1 MGKVAAKAE
10 AMTKKRKKKGRPS
23 LLDLQ
28 KRAIKQELQQQQ
40 QQQRHTLK
48 NNNLHQ
54 TPLRQN
60 PNSLN
65 SSARRSARRNPLSD
79 EEEGHD
85 EEDDD
90 DERKE
95 KKLKPLLGLNSR
107 EQGSKSNPL
116 IRSNSSAS
124 NSHGSGSNADA
135 DNPEAA
141 DVKNRQIG
149 GGEKLWKATDT
160 LHGLSGEAGPTTPL
174 PDKKL
179 LLFILDRL
187 QKKDTYGVFSDP
199 VDPEELPD
207 YHDII
212 EHPMDFSTVRRK
224 LDGAQYLNLEQ
235 FEKDVFLICSNAMQY
250 NPPDTVYFRQARSIQ
265 ELAKKDFEN
274 LRQDSDDGDDEDDG
288 EPEPKVERVVRRGRP
303 PGKMKKSLEKSPFD
317 RAVVEFNS
325 DATLATGGDNSNGS
339 NGYNFR
345 RTTLF
350 KPPVDTLGKNS
361 HGSHNGETYASWL
374 SEWENEF
381 PASVLKA
388 VMKHVKKPAT
398 LDENRRDS
406 YDPPVASTSESFVL
420 NPFEGELKQL
430 VAVGLNAEYGY
441 ARSVARFAAD
451 LGPTAWRMASKRIQ
465 RVLPMGVEFGPG
477 WVGEN
482 DVVQG
487 SHVLSSNDKNPSGNS
502 APSDP
507 SSSHQPS
514 TSTVNSHHTQ
524 NIEDTVKGVSGSSS
538 QGGLTSL
545 KDNLNGM
552 NAVPSASGQQ
562 HIRSGGLPPL
572 GGTPHRPFGL
582 VPSPNASFGPTQQV
596 QQENVSRGNQ
606 TIVANN
612 MGIGGRAV
620 SHGPSPYHKHQ
631 QESIPFPTDLNV
643 GFLSP
648 SSPSSSG
655 VPTIGSPQQP
665 DLALQL

>member
-1 MGKVAAKAE
+1 MGKAAAKAE
-10 AMTKKRKKKGRPS
+10 AAMTKKRKKKGRPS

-28 KRAIKQELQQQQ
+28 KRAIKQELQQKQ
-40 QQQRHTLK
+40 HTAK
-48 NNNLHQ
+48 NHHQ
-54 TPLRQN
+54 TPLLRQN

-65 SSARRSARRNPLSD
+65 SSARRSARRND
-79 EEEGHD
+79 EDNEEE
-85 EEDDD
+85 EEDD

-107 EQGSKSNPL
+107 DSNPL

-135 DNPEAA
+135 ANPDAA

-149 GGEKLWKATDT
+149 GGEKFRKATDT
-160 LHGLSGEAGPTTPL
+160 LQGLSGEAGPTTPL

-224 LDGAQYLNLEQ
+224 LDAKEYLTLEQ

-274 LRQDSDDGDDEDDG
+274 LRQDSDDGDDDNDDG
-288 EPEPKVERVVRRGRP
+288 EPEPKAEKVERVVRRGRP
-303 PGKMKKSLEKSPFD
+303 PGSGKSKKSLEKSPLD
-317 RAVVEFNS
+317 RAMVEFS
-325 DATLATGGDNSNGS
+325 PDATLATGGDNSNGS

-345 RTTLF
+345 KTTLF
-350 KPPVDTLGKNS
+350 KPPVDMSGRSS
-361 HGSHNGETYASWL
+361 HGSHNGDNYSSWL

-406 YDPPVASTSESFVL
+406 YNPPTASTSESFGL

-430 VAVGLNAEYGY
+430 VAVGLSAEYGY

-451 LGPTAWRMASKRIQ
+451 LGPTAWTMASKRIQ

-482 DVVQG
+482 DLVQG
-487 SHVLSSNDKNPSGNS
+487 NHALLSSIDKNPPG
-502 APSDP
+502 DP
-507 SSSHQPS
+507 SNSHQPS
-514 TSTVNSHHTQ
+514 TSTANNHTQ
-524 NIEDTVKGVSGSSS
+524 NTEDAMQS
-538 QGGLTSL
+538 GGLTSL
-545 KDNLNGM
+545 NNDINEM
-552 NAVPSASGQQ
+552 NAMPPPGSVQQ
-562 HIRSGGLPPL
+562 HIRSGGLPPHQ
-572 GGTPHRPFGL
+572 PVGL
-582 VPSPNASFGPTQQV
+582 VPSCSNGPIQQGP
-596 QQENVSRGNQ
+596 QDSETNKTNQENVIPGKDLSAPGSRTGNQ
-606 TIVANN
+606 TV
-612 MGIGGRAV
+612 M
-620 SHGPSPYHKHQ
+620 PYHKHP
-631 QESIPFPTDLNV
+631 QESIVPFQTDLNV

-648 SSPSSSG
+648 TSPGSSG
-655 VPTIGSPQQP
+655 VPIGSPQQP
-665 DLALQL
+665 DLVLQL